1 MSDEGSP
8 RGGATGDGEEEPPH
22 RPAGHRAE
30 EQAARALSGY
40 LALGGAIVL
49 HVMVGA
55 LLPVTVA
62 LAPRWA
68 LGVSVAAWVVA
79 AVLIWRWHRRRP
91 IITLLVPFGLL
102 AVWYG
107 ALQLG
112 GAWLDWGG

>member
-1 MSDEGSP
+1 MSDEGGG
-8 RGGATGDGEEEPPH
+8 RGGAADDGDADPQHLPV
-22 RPAGHRAE
+22 GHRAE
-30 EQAARALSGY
+30 DRAARALSGY

-62 LAPRWA
+62 LAPRWVLA
-68 LGVSVAAWVVA
+68 VSVAAWVVA

-102 AVWYG
+102 ALWYG
-107 ALQLG
+107 TLQLG
-112 GAWLDWGG
+112 GAWLGWGG

>member
-1 MSDEGSP
+1 
-8 RGGATGDGEEEPPH
+8 
-22 RPAGHRAE
+22 
-30 EQAARALSGY
+30 
-40 LALGGAIVL
+40 
-49 HVMVGA
+49 
-55 LLPVTVA
+55 
-62 LAPRWA
+62 
-68 LGVSVAAWVVA
+68 VSVAAWVVA